1 MNIEEYYSKIY
12 KLSFIQRYANI
23 ARIRNEDVAQHSFFV
38 SAIIL
43 KLYDNYSFN
52 LGIALQAAV
61 CHDITEADLS
71 DVTHQVKH
79 DYPQLA
85 AEIKKVEIQVV
96 CNYPDAVIEGFKVF
110 EDESSVEG
118 LIANLADVMQVSQ
131 YIDNEISL
139 GNKNVFDIRIEAT
152 KRIHTLR
159 QRLSRYERCRKDGW
173 LNPPDES
180 RRS

>member
-12 KLSFIQRYANI
+12 RLSFIQRYANI

-43 KLYDNYSFN
+43 N
-52 LGIALQAAV
+52 LHDVYVFDLGRALQAAV
-61 CHDITEADLS
+61 CHDITESDLS

-85 AEIKKVEIQVV
+85 AEIKKVEMQVISK
-96 CNYPDAVIEGFKVF
+96 YPQAVIEGFKIF

-118 LIANLADVMQVSQ
+118 LIANLADVIQVRQ
-131 YIDNEISL
+131 YIEYEISL
-139 GNKNVFDIRIEAT
+139 GNKNVFGIKVEAS
-152 KRIHTLR
+152 KRINKLEE
-159 QRLSRYERCRKDGW
+159 RLQSYAYYT
-173 LNPPDES
+173 
-180 RRS
+180 